1 MQMFGIAPSTRLRPS
16 PFYFA
21 TVDEGVQNFTTYNHM
36 LMPTGYGD
44 PEAEY
49 WRLIHGVA
57 MWDVAVERQIQITGP
72 DAARLTQVLCPRR
85 MDRCKVGQGKYVALC
100 NHAGTLINDPI
111 VLKMDEQRFWL
122 SIADSNILFWARAIA
137 SERKFNVD
145 VQEADVSPLAVQG
158 PLAEDVVSEIF
169 GDWVRD
175 LRYFWFRETEVQGI
189 PVTVARS
196 GWSKQGGFELYLQ
209 DGTRGTELW
218 NIVKEAGRRWDIG
231 PGNPNATERVES
243 GLLSWGGDTDDTTNP
258 FEVGLEPYVDLD
270 VDDDVV
276 GIAALRR
283 IKEEGPKRHLL
294 GVMLESE
301 ERLDPSFHWLTVFK
315 DGLSVGHMTNVTWSY
330 RLKRTIGFGLVS
342 RTDAEAGDRVV
353 VQSLTEL
360 HDAKLVPLPFL

>member
-1 MQMFGIAPSTRLRPS
+1 MFGIAPSTRLRPS

-283 IKEEGPKRHLL
+283 IKEKGPKRHLL